1 MMKTTFGKEKYR
13 VFTDQNQRKIIA
25 VSTYAG
31 KNVKGYA
38 KADPRDTFDTEKG
51 TELAIARCNAKIAE
65 KRAKRAASKV
75 SEAVQ
80 ELAVA
85 QKHLRKMQ
93 EYLVDANEACDVAKA
108 NVAAIEKTL

>member
-13 VFTDQNQRKIIA
+13 VFVDQNQRKVIA

-38 KADPRDTFDTEKG
+38 KADPRDTFDIEKG

-65 KRAKRAASKV
+65 KRAKRATSKV
-75 SEAVQ
+75 SERSRS
-80 ELAVA
+80 L
-85 QKHLRKMQ
+85 QKLRSILQKCR
-93 EYLVDANEACDVAKA
+93 N
-108 NVAAIEKTL
+108 IF

>member
-1 MMKTTFGKEKYR
+1 MMKTTYGKEKYR
-13 VFTDQNQRKIIA
+13 VFVDQNQRKVIA

-51 TELAIARCNAKIAE
+51 TDLAIARCNAKIAE

-75 SEAVQ
+75 SEALQ
-80 ELAVA
+80 ELVEA
-85 QKHLRKMQ
+85 QKHLKKMQ
-93 EYLVDANEACDVAKA
+93 EYLVDANEACDVANA
-108 NVAAIEKTL
+108 NVVAIEKTL